1 MMFLFRKPYLSFSS
15 LVVMV
20 SCLSTTHLQAME
32 KEDGKQLLFNTKC
45 FFSLKRD
52 MATKEVSPIK
62 IKGPLKNITKIYN
75 TQGDELYALDYD
87 ETRGRHWVAHT
98 SNQDYLLPTV
108 VCLSIAQKRR
118 DLELFLHVLRKSPN
132 VEVGAPLLRKILNND
147 LIEEKVMKIA
157 DFKHIKDKIKAAGPK
172 QIADLLVDVNIKRIN
187 PNTSKIESI
196 IKFAEK
202 SAHFL
207 ETLYEDRKTEI
218 APYLTELSIG
228 IPLYYKDRLH
238 VLKQNPNMK
247 NCFHGSR
254 KYGLDHKT
262 RIGGGFVH
270 LPAGFLWS

>member
-108 VCLSIAQKRR
+108 VCLPIAQKSR

-147 LIEEKVMKIA
+147 LIEEKVMKIT
-157 DFKHIKDKIKAAGPK
+157 DFKP
-172 QIADLLVDVNIKRIN
+172 
-187 PNTSKIESI
+187 T
-196 IKFAEK
+196 
-202 SAHFL
+202 FL
-207 ETLYEDRKTEI
+207 EGTF
-218 APYLTELSIG
+218 S
-228 IPLYYKDRLH
+228 
-238 VLKQNPNMK
+238 
-247 NCFHGSR
+247 
-254 KYGLDHKT
+254 
-262 RIGGGFVH
+262 
-270 LPAGFLWS
+270 